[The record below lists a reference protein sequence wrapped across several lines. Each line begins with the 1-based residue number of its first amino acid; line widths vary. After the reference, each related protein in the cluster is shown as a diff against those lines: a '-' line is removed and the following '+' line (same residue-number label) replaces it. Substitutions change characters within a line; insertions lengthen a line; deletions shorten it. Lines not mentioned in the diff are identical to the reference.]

1 MSVIVARPGA
11 TTPGSGGSGTA
22 LELYDENPVT
32 PTPPAAQ
39 GDNSVAIGPG
49 ATTEVAATNSIALGN
64 QSLARHR
71 GALVYANGR
80 FGSTGDIQVG
90 KYLLRTVTVNGTD
103 TEAYLNGTAGGER
116 LVIPDDSTWTFTATV
131 TGHRTDAT
139 DGHAGY
145 KVEGVI
151 YRTAGAASVAFQ
163 GTPVKTVLAE
173 SNTAW
178 DINMTAD
185 TTNGSLTI
193 KVTGQA
199 GKTIRWAVLVDTL
212 EVTN

>member
-1 MSVIVARPGA
+1 MSVIVATSGA
-11 TTPGSGGSGTA
+11 TTPGSGSGGAA
-22 LELYDENPVT
+22 LELYDEKPIT

-49 ATTEVAATNSIALGN
+49 ATTEATATNSIALGN

-71 GALVYANGR
+71 GALVFANGR

-90 KYLLRTVTVNGTD
+90 KYLLRTVTVNGAD
-103 TEAYLNGTAGGER
+103 TEAYLNGTGGGER
-116 LVIPDDSTWTFTATV
+116 LVVPDDSTWTFTATI
-131 TGHRTDAT
+131 TGHRTDT
-139 DGHAGY
+139 GDGHAGY
-145 KVEGVI
+145 KVEGVV
-151 YRTAGAASVAFQ
+151 YRQAGASSIAFQ

-178 DINMTAD
+178 DINITAD
-185 TTNGSLTI
+185 TTTGSLMV